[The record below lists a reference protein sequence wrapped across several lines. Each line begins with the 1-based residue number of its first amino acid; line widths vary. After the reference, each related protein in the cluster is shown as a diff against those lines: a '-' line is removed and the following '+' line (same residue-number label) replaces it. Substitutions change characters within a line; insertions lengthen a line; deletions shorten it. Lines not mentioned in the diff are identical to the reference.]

1 MTVIKNAI
9 FPVMERFP
17 GTADTI
23 KRLFSESEDFQSL
36 CEDYRRCSE
45 ALRHWDKSAEEDAP
59 ARRQEYQALLRE
71 LEEEIEQNLNE
82 FA

>member
-1 MTVIKNAI
+1 MTVIKKSI

-23 KRLFSESEDFQSL
+23 KRLFSESENFQIL
-36 CEDYRRCSE
+36 CEDYRQCRE
-45 ALRHWDKSAEEDAP
+45 ALRHWGRSAEEDAP
-59 ARRQEYQALLRE
+59 ARRREYQALLGE
-71 LEEEIEQNLNE
+71 LEKEIEQSLSE